1 MMSVRVRFTPWRWM
15 MILAAML
22 IALAACPAPPARAP
36 VSGLS
41 AAEMGALRAYVQARV
56 GRARAAWQRR
66 EPRLLV
72 TGPDSAVGAR
82 RPDGTP
88 VTNAE
93 IRADLARR
101 MAAVVRLDTLSEVI
115 TGTRVAGDSVEV
127 TTRQRFVRLV
137 RTDAGDRVRV
147 SGVTH
152 RQWFRRERGSFV
164 AISPLQ
170 ESEQE
175 AYWGDA
181 RPSATQPR

>member
-1 MMSVRVRFTPWRWM
+1 MRRTAWPGR
-15 MILAAML
+15 ILVAAL
-22 IALAACPAPPARAP
+22 PIAVAACPAPPARAP
-36 VSGLS
+36 GSGLS
-41 AAEMGALRAYVQARV
+41 AAEMGALRGYVEARV
-56 GRARAAWQRR
+56 ARARAAWQRR
-66 EPRLLV
+66 DPRLLV
-72 TGPDSAVGAR
+72 AGPDSALGAR

-101 MAAVVRLDTLSEVI
+101 MAAVVRLDTLSEVV
-115 TGTRVAGDSVEV
+115 TAARVAGDSVEV

-137 RTDAGDRVRV
+137 RTDAGERVRV

-170 ESEQE
+170 ESDQE
-175 AYWGDA
+175 AYWGDE
-181 RPSATQPR
+181 RPQTAPPPAP

>member
-1 MMSVRVRFTPWRWM
+1 MNFVRRAPWLRMMLLGALL
-15 MILAAML
+15 LAL
-22 IALAACPAPPARAP
+22 PACPAPARAP
-36 VSGLS
+36 GSGLS
-41 AAEMGALRAYVQARV
+41 AAEMAALLGYVEARV
-56 GRARAAWQRR
+56 SRARAAWQRR
-66 EPRLLV
+66 DPRLLV
-72 TGPDSAVGAR
+72 SGPDSAVAAR
-82 RPDGTP
+82 RPDGSP

-115 TGTRVAGDSVEV
+115 TGVRTAGDSVEV

-137 RTDAGDRVRV
+137 RADDRERVRV

-175 AYWGDA
+175 AYWGDE
-181 RPSATQPR
+181 RPTAPQPAQR

>member
-1 MMSVRVRFTPWRWM
+1 MKNRVRRTTWPG
-15 MILAAML
+15 MILLGATMFAV
-22 IALAACPAPPARAP
+22 AACPAPPAAEP
-36 VSGLS
+36 GSGLS
-41 AAEMGALRAYVQARV
+41 AAETAALRGYVEARV

-66 EPRLLV
+66 DPRLLV

-101 MAAVVRLDTLSEVI
+101 MEAVVRLDTLGEVI
-115 TGTRVAGDSVEV
+115 TAVRAAGDSVEV

-137 RTDAGDRVRV
+137 RTDAGERVRV

-175 AYWGDA
+175 AYWADE
-181 RPSATQPR
+181 RPSAAPPR

>member
-1 MMSVRVRFTPWRWM
+1 MRKPAWLRLGM
-15 MILAAML
+15 AAVL
-22 IALAACPAPPARAP
+22 PLCLGACPSPASSVAPSNGVAP
-36 VSGLS
+36 H
-41 AAEMGALRAYVQARV
+41 ELRALERLVAQRST
-56 GRARAAWQRR
+56 RARAAWMARN
-66 EPRLLV
+66 PRLLV
-72 TGPDSAVGAR
+72 TGPDSAVMGR

-93 IRADLARR
+93 LRADLARR

-115 TGTRVAGDSVEV
+115 TSVRASGDSVEV

-152 RQWFRRERGSFV
+152 RQWFRRERGAFV

-170 ESEQE
+170 ESDQE
-175 AYWGDA
+175 AYWADE
-181 RPSATQPR
+181 RPR

>member
-1 MMSVRVRFTPWRWM
+1 MRWTALSCVSP
-15 MILAAML
+15 LAAL
-22 IALAACPAPPARAP
+22 LLCAACPGPAP
-36 VSGLS
+36 S
-41 AAEMGALRAYVQARV
+41 AAPSNGLRPAEMNALERLVAQRVAR
-56 GRARAAWQRR
+56 GRAAWRTR
-66 EPRLLV
+66 NPALLV

-88 VTNAE
+88 ITNAD

-115 TGTRVAGDSVEV
+115 TGVRAAGDSVEV

-137 RTDAGDRVRV
+137 RVDGAERVRV

-152 RQWFRRERGSFV
+152 RQWFRRERGAWV
-164 AISPLQ
+164 AVSPLQ

-175 AYWGDA
+175 AYWADE
-181 RPSATQPR
+181 RPRG

>member
-1 MMSVRVRFTPWRWM
+1 MMRKPAFLRLGM
-15 MILAAML
+15 AAVL
-22 IALAACPAPPARAP
+22 PLCAAACPSPASSVAPANGVAPREMRALERL
-36 VSGLS
+36 V
-41 AAEMGALRAYVQARV
+41 AQRAV
-56 GRARAAWQRR
+56 RARAAWASRN
-66 EPRLLV
+66 PRLLV
-72 TGPDSAVGAR
+72 VGPDSAVMGR

-101 MAAVVRLDTLSEVI
+101 MAVVVRLDTLSEVI
-115 TGTRVAGDSVEV
+115 TAVRAQGDSVEV

-152 RQWFRRERGSFV
+152 WQWFRRQRGAFV

-170 ESEQE
+170 ESDQE
-175 AYWGDA
+175 AYWADE
-181 RPSATQPR
+181 RPRS

>member
-1 MMSVRVRFTPWRWM
+1 MRRTTWTRTML
-15 MILAAML
+15 LAAL
-22 IALAACPAPPARAP
+22 PLAAAACPAPPARAP
-36 VSGLS
+36 GSGLS
-41 AAEMGALRAYVQARV
+41 AAEMGALRGYVEARV

-72 TGPDSAVGAR
+72 PGPDSAVGAR

-101 MAAVVRLDTLSEVI
+101 MAAVVRLDTLAEAI
-115 TGTRVAGDSVEV
+115 TGVRTAGDSVEV

-175 AYWGDA
+175 AYWADE
-181 RPSATQPR
+181 RPRAAPTPE